1 MEMENSLLEK
11 IDKTKVPN
19 HIAIIMDGNGR
30 WAQKRGEDRVIGH
43 MNGVNSVRQSVEA
56 AIMAGV
62 KYLTLYAFSTENWQR
77 PKEEVD
83 ALLNLFITTTLKELS
98 QLIENGIRLE
108 SIGDRTQLPSECRQ
122 VLEDAIEQTK
132 SNTKLT
138 LVLAINYSAKQE
150 LNYAIKN
157 IASLVKKGD
166 LDVEDICND
175 TISNNLY
182 TKNIPDPDLLIRTSG
197 EQRLS
202 NFLLWQLAY
211 AEFYFTEILWPD
223 FDKEGF
229 FDAILTYQNRE
240 RRFGKTTA
248 QLKN

>member
-1 MEMENSLLEK
+1 MENSLLEK

-19 HIAIIMDGNGR
+19 HVAIIMDGNGR

-56 AIMAGV
+56 AIMSGV

-98 QLIENGIRLE
+98 QLIDNGIRLE

-150 LNYAIKN
+150 LNYAVKN
-157 IASLVKKGD
+157 IAKAVKAGD
-166 LDVEDICND
+166 LEVESICD
-175 TISNNLY
+175 ETITQNLY
-182 TKNIPDPDLLIRTSG
+182 TNNIPDPDLLIRTSG

-223 FDKEGF
+223 FNKEAF

>member
-1 MEMENSLLEK
+1 MENSLLEK

>member
-157 IASLVKKGD
+157 IAGLVKKGH

>member
-1 MEMENSLLEK
+1 MENSLLEK

-157 IASLVKKGD
+157 IAGLVKKGD

>member
-1 MEMENSLLEK
+1 MENSLLEK

-19 HIAIIMDGNGR
+19 HVAIIMDGNGR

-56 AIMAGV
+56 AIMSGV

-98 QLIENGIRLE
+98 QLIDNGIRLE

-150 LNYAIKN
+150 LNYAVKN
-157 IASLVKKGD
+157 IAKAVKAGD
-166 LDVEDICND
+166 LEVESICD
-175 TISNNLY
+175 ETITQNLY

-223 FDKEGF
+223 FNKEAF

>member
-1 MEMENSLLEK
+1 
-11 IDKTKVPN
+11 
-19 HIAIIMDGNGR
+19 MDGNGR

>member
-166 LDVEDICND
+166 LEVEDICND

>member
-1 MEMENSLLEK
+1 MENSLLEK

-157 IASLVKKGD
+157 IAGLVKKGH